1 MKSFLHR
8 FLSAGVLAVWGGI
21 ILTFFFTGRIRA
33 YLHPTFQPF
42 ALVAGIVLICM
53 AVLVVLSPKSAAQH
67 GSRSSIGSIL
77 ASLFLVAPLFLTF
90 SKTLD
95 RFSASTVA
103 NRVYVQDLAQL
114 PGAKP
119 PEQTPSPVEPPLP
132 DDGSPSANSQPANPP
147 QDDQYM
153 LPKNKKG
160 QVQAGVVD
168 FLYAAQL
175 PEIRDQLENKP
186 VEVVGQLMPAKT
198 NNPKGNRYVV
208 IRMMMTCC
216 AADAQP
222 VALPIEP
229 QIKPELPEMAW
240 VKVTGTAAFPLEGG
254 QRKPLIQNAV
264 IEKIEP
270 PEDPYLY

>member
-8 FLSAGVLAVWGGI
+8 FLTVGVLTVWGGV

-42 ALVAGIVLICM
+42 ALVAGVVLIGM
-53 AVLVVLSPKSAAQH
+53 AVLVVLSPKTAAPH
-67 GSRSSIGSIL
+67 GSRSSIGSVL

-114 PGAKP
+114 PAA
-119 PEQTPSPVEPPLP
+119 QSPATAPGIVEPPLP
-132 DDGSPSANSQPANPP
+132 DDGTRSANSQPANAS
-147 QDDQYM
+147 QEDQSL
-153 LPKNKKG
+153 LPKNKAG
-160 QVQAGVVD
+160 QVRAGVMD

-175 PEIRDQLENKP
+175 PEVRDQLENKP
-186 VEVVGQLMPAKT
+186 VEVLGQLMPAKA
-198 NNPKGNRYVV
+198 NNPKGNRYVI
-208 IRMMMTCC
+208 IRMIMTCC

-222 VALPIEP
+222 IALPIEP
-229 QIKPELPEMAW
+229 QAKPELPEMAW
-240 VKVTGTAAFPLEGG
+240 VKVTGTAAFPVEGG
-254 QRKPLIQNAV
+254 QRKPVIRNATL
-264 IEKIEP
+264 EPIEP
-270 PEDPYLY
+270 PEEPYLY